1 MLVGCGIC
9 VGFIFQCIG
18 IHCAYIGERHIVHCF
33 VRQNIVCRAGNTQRR
48 QVKVVSVAGGESEL
62 LVYFIFYRKRNIPEF
77 AGIVGFI
84 ISVTLFAEQFQG
96 IAAVCKVGRN
106 GDVCRAALTLV
117 IMCDASVIEDIAD
130 AVRNHGGDI
139 FVFADIYCAEVF
151 DGQAFTRLQICFSG
165 RSIYFAAAVLDCQLP
180 FIAGVL
186 GNCFE
191 SVGLSAHGG
200 RCEEDRVLI

>member
-1 MLVGCGIC
+1 MQG
-9 VGFIFQCIG
+9 
-18 IHCAYIGERHIVHCF
+18 A
-33 VRQNIVCRAGNTQRR
+33 VRQIAVCRAGNTQRR

-77 AGIVGFI
+77 ASIVGFI

-106 GDVCRAALTLV
+106 SDVCRAALILV
-117 IMCDASVIEDIAD
+117 IMRDASVIEDIAG

-139 FVFADIYCAEVF
+139 FVFADICCAEVF

-165 RSIYFAAAVLDCQLP
+165 RSIYFAAAVLDRQLP
-180 FIAGVL
+180 FIAGVP

-191 SVGLSAHGG
+191 SVRLSAHSG
-200 RCEEDRVLI
+200 